1 VIKPK
6 KWQNSLGESSPYLS
20 VGISLAGA
28 MLVYVGLGYLV
39 DRWFDTSP
47 TYLIV
52 GSIAGM
58 ISFFVQLFR
67 LTKEMTARDKRIKA
81 DQQKSKSSIKPD

>member
-1 VIKPK
+1 M
-6 KWQNSLGESSPYLS
+6 SPYLT

-39 DRWFDTSP
+39 DRWLGTSP

-52 GSIAGM
+52 GSVAGM
-58 ISFFVQLFR
+58 VSFFVQLYR
-67 LTKEMTARDKRIKA
+67 LTKDLTAQNKQR
-81 DQQKSKSSIKPD
+81 QKNKKMPPSS